1 MAGFSNYLRNKIIDW
16 LLRGKAFTPPTIVYV
31 TLCST
36 APTAST
42 GGTEISP
49 SRIAIN
55 CSTTAWAA
63 TNGDGTTTDPSSGT
77 TGTTSNNAI
86 VDFGTAGSNWGT
98 ASHWELY
105 DAASAGN
112 RLIYGTIVDGVGTP
126 TPRSIVNG
134 DPVSFPISY
143 LRLTMA

>member
-1 MAGFSNYLRNKIIDW
+1 MAGFSNYLRNKIVDW
-16 LLRGKAFTPPTIVYV
+16 LLRGKAFTPPTVVYV
-31 TLCST
+31 ALCST

-42 GGTEISP
+42 AGTEIAP
-49 SRIAIN
+49 SRVAIN
-55 CSTTAWAA
+55 CTTAAWAA

-86 VDFGTAGSNWGT
+86 VDFGTAGTDWGT

-112 RLIYGTIVDGVGTP
+112 RLIYGTIVDGVGAP
-126 TPRSIVNG
+126 TPRTIVTG

-143 LRLTMA
+143 LRLVFA